1 MLGFDTEGVGEGE
14 AYTGPSTPSPQKQNF
29 FDQVPTLSSTDPRR
43 TWPYSGYT
51 LPEIQS
57 LSVIGL
63 SGLASE
69 LIFTSRISSGSRNDL
84 YTLNRIMEQSQEPL
98 NELDRERIITQ
109 ALVFCVTE
117 IKRREGGIQMIYESL
132 KNDKEY
138 FEIDEARVEE
148 KWDEGY
154 IIPKDSKSGLKGLEN
169 FTGDDPL
176 YIAIGV
182 AGAFAAWAS
191 TGGLTLH

>member
-1 MLGFDTEGVGEGE
+1 MRQEDHLPP
-14 AYTGPSTPSPQKQNF
+14 ATPRF
-29 FDQVPTLSSTDPRR
+29 TTFLLTLLRP
-43 TWPYSGYT
+43 G
-51 LPEIQS
+51 
-57 LSVIGL
+57 
-63 SGLASE
+63 
-69 LIFTSRISSGSRNDL
+69 
-84 YTLNRIMEQSQEPL
+84 
-98 NELDRERIITQ
+98 
-109 ALVFCVTE
+109 
-117 IKRREGGIQMIYESL
+117 SL